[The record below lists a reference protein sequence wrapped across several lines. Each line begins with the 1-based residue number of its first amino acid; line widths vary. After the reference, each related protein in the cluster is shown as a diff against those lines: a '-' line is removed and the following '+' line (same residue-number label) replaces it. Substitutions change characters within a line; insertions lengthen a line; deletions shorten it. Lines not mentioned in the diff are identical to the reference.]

1 MDVLC
6 LYVGCIR
13 SRCSRRSVR
22 LFYPLL
28 GGAALKEARME
39 PVYFRMPSLAM
50 SALYRPG
57 SVRLT

>member
-13 SRCSRRSVR
+13 LRRSRRSVR
-22 LFYPLL
+22 VFYPLP
-28 GGAALKEARME
+28 GGVALWEARMG

-50 SALYRPG
+50 SVLYRPG